1 MLTSTAFSVFMFYIA
16 ALQEQINAS
25 LAGMDSTVG
34 ESSPPD
40 QVLKVQIEENNHE
53 PLGLNIMKVP
63 IDSRPHNG
71 WPHHSSTMSFE
82 LKVVLMQFQMWNTSL
97 FRVLLE
103 DPQLMRK
110 NKEAQNWKTLQC
122 WEMGPMKKRFPCP
135 CNWVS
140 QNQREENNPIFYYVL
155 KTRNE
160 VSVIL
165 LEFWVPRSKILNCIW
180 NFRLQRGTQVLPPA
194 T

>member
-53 PLGLNIMKVP
+53 PIGLNIMKVP

-71 WPHHSSTMSFE
+71 LTPPFIHDEFRIEGGTDAVPNVEHQFIPCFIGRSPVDEKKQGSTE
-82 LKVVLMQFQMWNTSL
+82 LKNLAVLRNGSDEEEISMSL
-97 FRVLLE
+97 QLGEPEPKRRKQSDFLL
-103 DPQLMRK
+103 R
-110 NKEAQNWKTLQC
+110 T
-122 WEMGPMKKRFPCP
+122 
-135 CNWVS
+135 
-140 QNQREENNPIFYYVL
+140 EN
-155 KTRNE
+155 
-160 VSVIL
+160 
-165 LEFWVPRSKILNCIW
+165 SK
-180 NFRLQRGTQVLPPA
+180 
-194 T
+194 